1 MDPVSHV
8 NQVLLLLR
16 KQLAERT
23 NKGVAAQKRAPAQN
37 TAPQGPT
44 EQSLSEVLSRRVAD
58 LRAAGLADE
67 SALARVLLEEVL
79 LAELG
84 RHLHNEPAFQRIVDD
99 VQASLEDDPLLRE
112 TLHALVASQD

>member
-1 MDPVSHV
+1 LEPVSHV

-16 KQLAERT
+16 KQLSERAG
-23 NKGVAAQKRAPAQN
+23 KSAATLKRAPSS
-37 TAPQGPT
+37 TAGPAPA
-44 EQSLSEVLSRRVAD
+44 ELPLSELLARRVGD

-67 SALARVLLEEVL
+67 RALSRVLLEEVL

-99 VQASLEDDPLLRE
+99 VQAGLEDDALLRE
-112 TLHALVASQD
+112 ALHSLVASQE